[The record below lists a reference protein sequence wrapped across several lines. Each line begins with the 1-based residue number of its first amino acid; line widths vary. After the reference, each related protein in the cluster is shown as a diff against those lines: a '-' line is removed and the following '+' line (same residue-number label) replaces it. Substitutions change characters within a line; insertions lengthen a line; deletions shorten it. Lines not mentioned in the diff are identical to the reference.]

1 MLDIKSMEDKW
12 KDYWLKN
19 NIFKFKNNENKK
31 VFTIDTPPPT
41 VSGKM
46 HVGHAYSYP
55 QQDFIARYKRMK
67 GYNIFYPWGF
77 DDNGLPTERFVE
89 KERNVTID
97 NTDLGTYIK
106 ICREVSKESE
116 KDLYK
121 AWYDTGLSADF
132 TDYIDTSSDFSI
144 KLSQELFLDLVNK
157 KRAYRSEAP
166 YITCPTCRTAI
177 SQIEMK
183 DAIINTDLVYIN
195 FNGIDIATTRPE
207 MLGSCVALFVNP
219 DDDRYKNLINK
230 TVKIPLYDYEVKIM
244 ADDSIDK
251 NFGTGAEML
260 CTFGDQNDLE
270 LWRKYKLDSRII
282 LKNNRIND
290 DKFIINLSVKDA
302 RKKIIDKLKENGYVI
317 KIEKIKHNVNTHERC
332 GTPIE
337 IGISKQWYIKDL
349 DIKNELINF
358 GDKIEWVP
366 DYMKTRYTNWV
377 NGLKW
382 DWCISRQRY
391 FGVPFPVWYC
401 NKCGSIIPAN
411 DDELPVD
418 PRLDKKHRVCS
429 KCGSDN
435 LLPETDVMDTW
446 ATSSISPT
454 LYLKHKNF
462 DVKTMDVRFQGH
474 DIITSWAFTTILR
487 SYLHYNEIPWKKISI
502 SGNVYDPFGQKM
514 SKSKGNIVEPKEII
528 NTYGADALR
537 FWASTTLPGENI
549 KLREQDLIR
558 GKKTVI
564 KLYNSFNLLK
574 ILYNNEKPLK
584 TDIKFAINKWI
595 LTKMEKTIKDVT
607 SYMDKY
613 EIMKAR
619 NTLDKFFWDTYCDN
633 YLEIIKNEMQKS
645 DRRKETIYTSLNVME
660 NILKMYSTVM
670 TFITEELYHEIYN
683 DFNGSISF
691 EKYPEYDNNFIFEE
705 EADIDYIINIIDKV
719 RNIKSNMKVSMAQP
733 LENLTVSGNSKIIE
747 KYSYILS
754 DLMHIKNIDIKN
766 SDEISVKN

>member
-19 NIFKFKNNENKK
+19 NIFKFENNDKK
-31 VFTIDTPPPT
+31 IFTIDTPPPT

-67 GYNIFYPWGF
+67 GYNVFYPWGF

-89 KERNVTID
+89 KEKNVTIE
-97 NTDLGTYIK
+97 NTDLDDYIK
-106 ICREVSKESE
+106 ICKEVSSESE
-116 KDLYK
+116 KELYK

-207 MLGSCVALFVNP
+207 MLGACVAIFVNP

-230 TVKIPLYDYEVKIM
+230 TVKVPLYNYDVKIM
-244 ADDSIDK
+244 SDESIDK

-282 LKNNRIND
+282 LKNSKIND
-290 DKFIINLSVKDA
+290 NKFLINLNIKES
-302 RKKIIDKLKENGYVI
+302 RKKIIDELKNNNYVI

-349 DIKNELINF
+349 DIKDELIEF
-358 GDKIEWVP
+358 GNKIEWIP
-366 DYMKTRYTNWV
+366 DYMKTRYINWV
-377 NGLKW
+377 NGLRW

-391 FGVPFPVWYC
+391 FGIPFPVWYC
-401 NKCGSIIPAN
+401 NKCNNIIFA
-411 DDELPVD
+411 DKDELPVD
-418 PRLDKKHRVCS
+418 PRLDKKHRVCN
-429 KCGSDN
+429 KCGSDD
-435 LLPETDVMDTW
+435 LSPETDVMDTW

-454 LYLKHKNF
+454 LYLKHKNL

-487 SYLHYNEIPWKKISI
+487 SYLHYNEIPWKKIAI
-502 SGNVYDPFGQKM
+502 SGNVYDPLGQKM

-528 NTYGADALR
+528 NIYGADALR

-574 ILYNNEKPLK
+574 ILSNNEKSEK
-584 TDIKFAINKWI
+584 NEIKFAINKWI

-607 SYMDKY
+607 SYMDNY

-619 NTLDKFFWDTYCDN
+619 NTLDKFFWDDYCDN
-633 YLEIIKNEMQKS
+633 YLEIIKNEMQKK
-645 DRRKETIYTSLNVME
+645 DRRNETIYTSFYVME
-660 NILKMYSTVM
+660 NILKMYSPIM
-670 TFITEELYHEIYN
+670 PFITEELYHEIYK
-683 DFNGSISF
+683 DFNNSISF
-691 EKYPEYDNNFIFEE
+691 EKYPEYDNNLVFNEE
-705 EADIDYIINIIDKV
+705 KDIDYIINIIDKI
-719 RNIKSNMKVSMAQP
+719 RNIKSNMKISMAEP
-733 LENLTVSGNSKIIE
+733 LDNLTISGNAKIIE
-747 KYSYILS
+747 NYSYILS

-766 SDEISVKN
+766 SDEIIVKN

>member
-19 NIFKFKNNENKK
+19 NIFKFENNSKK
-31 VFTIDTPPPT
+31 IFTIDTPPPT

-67 GYNIFYPWGF
+67 GYNVFYPWGF

-89 KERNVTID
+89 KEKNVTID
-97 NTDLGTYIK
+97 NTNLDDYIK
-106 ICREVSKESE
+106 ICREVSSEAEKE
-116 KDLYK
+116 LYK
-121 AWYDTGLSADF
+121 AWYDTGLSANF
-132 TDYIDTSSDFSI
+132 SDYIDTSSDFSI
-144 KLSQELFLDLVNK
+144 KLSQELFLDLANK
-157 KRAYRSEAP
+157 KRAYRAEAP

-183 DAIINTDLVYIN
+183 DAIISTDLVYIN

-207 MLGSCVALFVNP
+207 MLGACIAIFVNP

-230 TVKIPLYDYEVKIM
+230 TVKVPLYNYDVKIM
-244 ADDSIDK
+244 ADEAIDK

-282 LKNNRIND
+282 LKNSKIND
-290 DKFIINLSVKDA
+290 NKFLINLNIKDA
-302 RKKIIDKLKENGYVI
+302 RKKIIEELKNSNYVI

-349 DIKNELINF
+349 DIKDELIKF
-358 GDKIEWVP
+358 GNKIEWIP
-366 DYMKTRYTNWV
+366 DYMKTRYINWV
-377 NGLKW
+377 NGLRW

-401 NKCGSIIPAN
+401 NKCNNIIFADKN
-411 DDELPVD
+411 ELPVD
-418 PRLDKKHRVCS
+418 PRLDKKHRICN
-429 KCGSDN
+429 KCGSDD
-435 LLPETDVMDTW
+435 LSPETDVMDTW

-454 LYLKHKNF
+454 LYLKHKNL

-487 SYLHYNEIPWKKISI
+487 SYLHYNEIPWKKIAI

-528 NTYGADALR
+528 NNYGADALR

-574 ILYNNEKPLK
+574 ILSNNEKSEK
-584 TDIKFAINKWI
+584 TEIKFAINKWI

-607 SYMDKY
+607 SYMDNY

-619 NTLDKFFWDTYCDN
+619 NTLDKFFWDDYCDN

-645 DRRKETIYTSLNVME
+645 DRRNETIYTSFYVIE
-660 NILKMYSTVM
+660 NILKMYSPVM
-670 TFITEELYHEIYN
+670 PFITEELYHEIYKN
-683 DFNGSISF
+683 FNNSISF
-691 EKYPEYDNNFIFEE
+691 EKYPEYDNNLIFNEE
-705 EADIDYIINIIDKV
+705 KDIDYIIDIIDKI
-719 RNIKSNMKVSMAQP
+719 RNIKSNMKVSMAEP
-733 LENLTVSGNSKIIE
+733 LDNLIISGNAKIIE
-747 KYSYILS
+747 NYSYILS
-754 DLMHIKNIDIKN
+754 DLMHIKNINIKD
-766 SDEISVKN
+766 SDEIIVKN

>member
-31 VFTIDTPPPT
+31 IFTIDTPPPT

-97 NTDLGTYIK
+97 NTDLATYIK

-302 RKKIIDKLKENGYVI
+302 RKKIIDKLKENNYVI

-358 GDKIEWVP
+358 GDKIEWIP

-418 PRLDKKHRVCS
+418 PRLDKKHRICS
-429 KCGSDN
+429 KCGSDD

-487 SYLHYNEIPWKKISI
+487 SYLHYNEIPWEKIAI

-514 SKSKGNIVEPKEII
+514 SKSKGNIVEPKGII

-574 ILYNNEKPLK
+574 ILYNNEKPEK

-595 LTKMEKTIKDVT
+595 LTKMEKTVKDVT

-660 NILKMYSTVM
+660 NILKMYSPVM
-670 TFITEELYHEIYN
+670 PFITEELYHEIYN

-691 EKYPEYDNNFIFEE
+691 EKYPEYDNNLVFEE
-705 EADIDYIINIIDKV
+705 ETDIDYIINIIDKI

-754 DLMHIKNIDIKN
+754 DLMHIKNMDIKN